1 MTYLATFSETATGSG
16 LARLRD
22 GSSTTTGTNNKILWA
37 VNDDLY
43 GSSVC
48 SVASGVI
55 TLPVGYYYLLE
66 GSTSARSSIDVF
78 NFTMQFYDENSSA
91 YVGTESFLSANY
103 ANVGEDFQT
112 FSMDD
117 ASRVW
122 VDATSTAGSISFRQK
137 ITSTNINGW
146 DVAQVGPRNW
156 TGYGRCLVWRFD

>member
-22 GSSTTTGTNNKILWA
+22 GSTTTTGTGNKILWA
-37 VNDDLY
+37 TNEDLY

-48 SVASGVI
+48 SVAAGVI

-66 GSTSARSSIDVF
+66 GSVSARSDINTF
-78 NFTMQFYDENSSA
+78 NLTMQFYDENASA
-91 YVGTESFLSANY
+91 YAGTESFLSAQL
-103 ANVGEDFQT
+103 ANAGEDFQT

-117 ASRVW
+117 ASRLW
-122 VDATSTAGSISFRQK
+122 VDATGGAGSVSFRQK
-137 ITSTNINGW
+137 VTSTSIDGW

>member
-37 VNDDLY
+37 TNNDLY

-48 SVASGVI
+48 SVAAGVI
-55 TLPVGYYYLLE
+55 TLPVGYFYLLE
-66 GSTSARSSIDVF
+66 GSVSARGSNIF
-78 NFTMQFYDENSSA
+78 NLTMQFYNENTSA
-91 YVGTESFLSANY
+91 YVGTESFLSAQL
-103 ANVGEDFQT
+103 ANAGEDFQT

-122 VDATSTAGSISFRQK
+122 VDATATAGSISFRQK
-137 ITSTNINGW
+137 VTSAFINGW
-146 DVAQVGPRNW
+146 DVPQLGPRNW